1 MTDTKVVTGGCLCG
15 SVRYQYD
22 GDVGP
27 AAICHCADCRRVT
40 GSAFNVSV
48 RMQKEHFR
56 LVSGELQSFTVK
68 AESGNDVTR
77 FFCPACGSPIYTLP
91 PHRPDSYFVKA
102 GSLDD
107 PTLVKPA
114 HQAWTSSAVSWAHI
128 PPDLPSFEKGRT

>member
-1 MTDTKVVTGGCLCG
+1 MDKKVVTGGCLCG
-15 SVRYQYD
+15 SVRYEYD
-22 GDVGP
+22 GEVGP

-56 LVSGELQSFTVK
+56 LVSGELKSFTVT
-68 AESGNDVTR
+68 AESGNDVIR
-77 FFCPACGSPIYTLP
+77 FFCPACGSPIYTLS

-114 HQAWTSSAVSWAHI
+114 HQAWTKSAVSWAHI
-128 PPDLPSFEKGRT
+128 PPDLPSFEKGRA